1 MSAGGGQWVAEIMR
15 SGSGEAMQRLVE
27 ALDALDRPSTLL
39 QQHLFQFTDLF
50 ALSARDLQLVLS
62 SESNEQIALAIQG
75 ISEEQVDQILEHVS
89 PRRRRLILEE
99 AERYVDA
106 SSDEIVVACQ
116 AIITTARLLQ
126 RRHRIT
132 SFIPGLSKTPQSG
145 VDPPTENQ
153 V

>member
-1 MSAGGGQWVAEIMR
+1 M
-15 SGSGEAMQRLVE
+15 
-27 ALDALDRPSTLL
+27 
-39 QQHLFQFTDLF
+39 
-50 ALSARDLQLVLS
+50 LS
-62 SESNEQIALAIQG
+62 SESNEQIALALQG
-75 ISEEQVDQILEHVS
+75 ISEEQVDQVLEHVS

-145 VDPPTENQ
+145 VDLPAENQ
-153 V
+153 GGAGAESNAPNDSSENRERRSLFTEQSIDFF